1 MRTARGTGN
10 SENPSSASCG
20 RFRERLRA
28 WLILAAVVLIGWQ
41 FPGCKKETQVAAIKQ
56 SQQHQLRQANQSAS
70 LLEAAA
76 RQLNDLPGAVDTE
89 LHPPSP
95 VLDSRNSSNKQ
106 DVYAICIANPAIPN
120 SLVNVLHVPG
130 QNSRFKSI
138 GVRPG
143 DIIKYFVRQD
153 RTVDEE
159 SRQSGLA
166 RQLAMD
172 LKVAQVLDESTL
184 IIEGGLSQEIGYPAK
199 IEIWRSSD
207 SRQKEIN
214 EKLVLYVERRL
225 PPLGW
230 EPVPEEQ
237 VLSQVLTWLNQWI
250 RQTNPPAT
258 WKREP
263 LLDSLGEL
271 GNEQV
276 LKPFISAEALASPS
290 FQPTKIHS
298 IDELADIRTL
308 QETEWLRNIR
318 AGRTATASTMSP
330 ARQLCSTGRFATS
343 NWSRRQ
349 MLRPI
354 VRGRRCFMV
363 VARQQSE
370 RGSSR
375 CYVASRDLTS

>member
-1 MRTARGTGN
+1 MRTAKGTGN
-10 SENPSSASCG
+10 SENPSSACWG
-20 RFRERLRA
+20 RLRGGLRA
-28 WLILAAVVLIGWQ
+28 WPILATVIVIGSQ
-41 FPGCKKETQVAAIKQ
+41 FPGCKKETSVTAIKQ

-207 SRQKEIN
+207 SRQK
-214 EKLVLYVERRL
+214 
-225 PPLGW
+225 
-230 EPVPEEQ
+230 
-237 VLSQVLTWLNQWI
+237 
-250 RQTNPPAT
+250 
-258 WKREP
+258 
-263 LLDSLGEL
+263 
-271 GNEQV
+271 
-276 LKPFISAEALASPS
+276 
-290 FQPTKIHS
+290 
-298 IDELADIRTL
+298 
-308 QETEWLRNIR
+308 
-318 AGRTATASTMSP
+318 
-330 ARQLCSTGRFATS
+330 
-343 NWSRRQ
+343 
-349 MLRPI
+349 
-354 VRGRRCFMV
+354 
-363 VARQQSE
+363 
-370 RGSSR
+370 
-375 CYVASRDLTS
+375 